1 VEYSEIEAKY
11 NGDSRPTL
19 MGALAV
25 NLFSARRLATAGG
38 KSLRIAKISSMDYI
52 VRCAQRGALPMTL
65 DILVRN
71 VALWGNEGLCDLGIA
86 NGRFVSVNPSGESSV
101 AVMTID
107 AEGRMAV
114 PGFVEPHIHLDK
126 ALISERAP
134 VNRSGTLNEAIEILW
149 ELKRNY
155 VVDEIAGRAS
165 RVLTQALDH
174 GISKLRTHVD
184 VDPIGGTRP
193 AEGLIRARDRFRDLI
208 DIQIVA
214 FPQEGIVKSPGTEA
228 LMRKVME
235 LGVDVVGGMPFNEAS
250 PADSRRHIEIVF
262 DIARQFDADIDMHVD
277 ETDDPSARTLE
288 VLADLTIANG
298 WQGRVTAGHTCA
310 LAGYPRNYADHV
322 ISRLRQADVNMI
334 ANPGTN
340 LMLQGRLDDYPKRRG
355 VTQVKELLAAG
366 VNVACGQDC
375 VHDTFYPFGQ
385 NDPLEIAFLLCHASH
400 MSQPAEILTVMDM
413 VTRNGA
419 KALRVPDFGVAVGS
433 VADLVVL
440 DACDARAAF
449 ATRLPRRWVI
459 RKGKLIAQTSVE
471 TQRYFDIPA
480 APAT

>member
-1 VEYSEIEAKY
+1 
-11 NGDSRPTL
+11 
-19 MGALAV
+19 M
-25 NLFSARRLATAGG
+25 
-38 KSLRIAKISSMDYI
+38 M
-52 VRCAQRGALPMTL
+52 L
-65 DILVRN
+65 DILVKN
-71 VALWGNEGLCDLGIA
+71 VALWGTEGLCDLGIA
-86 NGRFVSVNPSGESSV
+86 DGRFVSVGQGDMPAVSV
-101 AVMTID
+101 LALD

-155 VVDEIAGRAS
+155 TVDEIADRAS
-165 RVLTQALDH
+165 RVLARALEN
-174 GISKLRTHVD
+174 GVSRLRTHVD

-193 AEGLIRARDRFRDLI
+193 AEGLIRARDRFGDLI

-228 LMRKVME
+228 LMRAVMKS
-235 LGVDVVGGMPFNEAS
+235 GVDVVGGMPFNEAS
-250 PADSRRHIEIVF
+250 PEDSRRHIEIVF

-277 ETDDPSARTLE
+277 ETDDPAARTLE
-288 VLADLTIANG
+288 VLAELTIANG

-310 LAGYPRNYADHV
+310 LASYPRNYADHV
-322 ISRLRQADVNMI
+322 IGRLREANVNMI
-334 ANPGTN
+334 ANPATN

-400 MSQPAEILTVMDM
+400 MSQPAEILAVMDM
-413 VTRNGA
+413 VTNNGA
-419 KALRVPDFGVAVGS
+419 KALRVPDFRVAVGA

-440 DACDARAAF
+440 DARDARGAF

-459 RKGKLIAQTSVE
+459 RKGKLIAQTRLE
-471 TQRYFDIPA
+471 THRYFDMPA

>member
-1 VEYSEIEAKY
+1 
-11 NGDSRPTL
+11 
-19 MGALAV
+19 
-25 NLFSARRLATAGG
+25 
-38 KSLRIAKISSMDYI
+38 MDYI
-52 VRCAQRGALPMTL
+52 VRCAQHGALSMTL
-65 DILVRN
+65 DILVKN
-71 VALWGNEGLCDLGIA
+71 VALWGTEGLCDLGIA
-86 NGRFVSVNPSGESSV
+86 NGRFVSVNPNDVSP
-101 AVMTID
+101 AAALTLD

-155 VVDEIAGRAS
+155 TVDEIADRAS
-165 RVLTQALDH
+165 RVLAQALEN
-174 GISKLRTHVD
+174 GISGLRTHVD

-193 AEGLIRARDRFRDLI
+193 AEGLIRARERFGDLI
-208 DIQIVA
+208 DIKIVA

-228 LMRKVME
+228 LMREVMK

-250 PADSRRHIEIVF
+250 PQDSRRHIEIVF

-277 ETDDPSARTLE
+277 ETDDPAARTLE
-288 VLADLTIANG
+288 VLAELTIANG

-310 LAGYPRNYADHV
+310 LASYPRDYADHV
-322 ISRLRQADVNMI
+322 IDRLRQANVNMI
-334 ANPGTN
+334 ANPATN

-400 MSQPAEILTVMDM
+400 MSQPAEILAVMDM
-413 VTRNGA
+413 VTNNGA
-419 KALRVPDFGVAVGS
+419 KALRVPDFRVVVGG

-440 DACDARAAF
+440 DARDARGAF

-459 RKGKLIAQTSVE
+459 RKGKLIAE
-471 TQRYFDIPA
+471 TKLETRRYFDMPA
-480 APAT
+480 AAAI

>member
-1 VEYSEIEAKY
+1 
-11 NGDSRPTL
+11 
-19 MGALAV
+19 
-25 NLFSARRLATAGG
+25 
-38 KSLRIAKISSMDYI
+38 
-52 VRCAQRGALPMTL
+52 MTL
-65 DILVRN
+65 DIHVKN
-71 VALWGNEGLCDLGIA
+71 VALWGTEGLCDLGIA
-86 NGRFVSVNPSGESSV
+86 NGRFVSVNQGVASS
-101 AVMTID
+101 APILTLD

-134 VNRSGTLNEAIEILW
+134 VNRSGTLKEAIEILW
-149 ELKRNY
+149 KLKRNY
-155 VVDEIAGRAS
+155 TVDEIADRAS
-165 RVLTQALDH
+165 RVLAQALEN
-174 GISKLRTHVD
+174 GVSKLRTHVD

-193 AEGLIRARDRFRDLI
+193 AEGLIRVRDRFRDLI

-228 LMRKVME
+228 LMREVMK

-250 PADSRRHIEIVF
+250 PEDSRRHIEIVF
-262 DIARQFDADIDMHVD
+262 DIARQFDADVDMHVD
-277 ETDDPSARTLE
+277 ETDDPAARTLE
-288 VLADLTIANG
+288 VLAELTIANG

-310 LAGYPRNYADHV
+310 LASYPRNYADHV
-322 ISRLRQADVNMI
+322 IDRLRQANVSMI
-334 ANPGTN
+334 ANPATN

-413 VTRNGA
+413 VTNNAA
-419 KALRVPDFGVAVGS
+419 KALRVPDFRVAVGA

-440 DACDARAAF
+440 EARDARRAF

-459 RKGKLIAQTSVE
+459 RKGKLIAQTRVE
-471 TQRYFDIPA
+471 THRNFDLSA
-480 APAT
+480 APVR

>member
-1 VEYSEIEAKY
+1 
-11 NGDSRPTL
+11 
-19 MGALAV
+19 MH
-25 NLFSARRLATAGG
+25 
-38 KSLRIAKISSMDYI
+38 YI
-52 VRCAQRGALPMTL
+52 VRRAQHGALSMTL
-65 DILVRN
+65 DILVKN
-71 VALWGNEGLCDLGIA
+71 VALWGTEGLCDLGIA
-86 NGRFVSVNPSGESSV
+86 NGRFASVNPNGVSSA
-101 AVMTID
+101 AVLTLD

-134 VNRSGTLNEAIEILW
+134 VNRSGTLTEAIEILW

-155 VVDEIAGRAS
+155 TVDEIADRAA
-165 RVLTQALDH
+165 RVLAQALEN
-174 GISKLRTHVD
+174 GISRLRTHVD

-193 AEGLIRARDRFRDLI
+193 AEGLIRARERFGDLI

-228 LMRKVME
+228 LMREVMK

-250 PADSRRHIEIVF
+250 PQDSRRHIEIVF

-277 ETDDPSARTLE
+277 ETDDPAARTLE
-288 VLADLTIANG
+288 VLAELTIANG

-310 LAGYPRNYADHV
+310 LASYPRDYADHV
-322 ISRLRQADVNMI
+322 IGRLRQANVNMI
-334 ANPGTN
+334 ANPATN

-385 NDPLEIAFLLCHASH
+385 NDPLEIAFLLCHASQ

-413 VTRNGA
+413 VTNNGA
-419 KALRVPDFGVAVGS
+419 KALRVPDFRVAVGG

-440 DACDARAAF
+440 EARDARGAF

-459 RKGKLIAQTSVE
+459 RKGRLIAE
-471 TQRYFDIPA
+471 TQSETRRYFEMPA
-480 APAT
+480 AAAT